1 MLNILISWGS
11 PFRAIAVMIDSVAFT
26 LIDQAYN
33 VIVAFSSASLFK
45 DETIQSVM
53 NNTYIVIGIFAL
65 FRIAMLLVNAIIN
78 PDKLNEKGNGLGNV
92 LANLIVMFVM
102 LIMVPILFKEAY
114 SLQETIVSGNYIQK
128 IFLNSDSLD
137 NINPGDTMRSIA
149 IGSLIT
155 IDEEAQKQ
163 YKAGNCS
170 KNCNK
175 AIESYNDMAK
185 KNNFEF
191 TKLGKYIGVTIKD
204 DDGNTVYV
212 YNYMFVLTFL
222 CGAAITYVLFSFGID
237 IAVRMV
243 ELAILQILAPMFIA
257 TYIDPKSA
265 KTGPFH
271 KWLTTVGKTY
281 ASLFIK
287 LAALSLMLLFVSLL
301 NGGLK
306 QDIHGF
312 NKLILLFAILIFA
325 KKAPSWIGGM
335 IGVEGEGLG
344 GLGIGKKLKDGLSL
358 LDNPVTRTAAGF
370 AGAAIGNRLANRRR
384 TKALKKEAGVDG
396 RKNRRAKKQ
405 EIMRDGWT
413 DKDGNKITG
422 KGAYSAYLKDKGLN
436 MGAKSMRNIIGM
448 GNAMISGAKGG
459 KDAGNFIGAIK
470 GGVKASGEFAHSKG
484 MNEQGLISKGMERV
498 SGIGQ
503 KMNQIAYGSGADI
516 YDKNEEAKKIQN
528 RKDWYT
534 EDALK
539 RMGGAENKNLAGG
552 TGGVMD
558 AITDANGVRAITDD
572 DAYAMIRARG
582 EGISVN
588 KIKYDGDGNLQIE
601 GISDLKK
608 YSSEARNMVTP
619 TGAAHLDEL
628 FNKSQTNVI
637 NEYKANQE
645 TINNGAQNL
654 NSTNETVSRLL
665 EGFGAVRDGF
675 SRNAKTGAMEI
686 TGVDGAG
693 IVIDPRN
700 LKSSLNG
707 LEMKTNQ
714 DFLNAKNEHGAGR
727 MTDEAFRES
736 TERAS
741 RIQSFVNDIRN
752 DSSISQ
758 QMEIQSQLTTTIDE
772 IIERQKVLKP
782 TYDYIGAEKNE
793 NGNYEPKPL
802 TMEQKLEKLALDQD
816 KFSKRVK
823 GIEQKKE
830 ESSK

>member
-257 TYIDPKSA
+257 TYIDPKSS

-335 IGVEGEGLG
+335 IGVEGDGLG

-405 EIMRDGWT
+405 EIMRDGWP

-436 MGAKSMRNIIGM
+436 MGAKSMRNLMGM

-470 GGVKASGEFAHSKG
+470 GGIKASGEFSHSKG
-484 MNEQGLISKGMERV
+484 MNEKGIFSKAKDKVVGA
-498 SGIGQ
+498 GQ
-503 KMNQIAYGSGADI
+503 KMNQIAYGSGVDI
-516 YDKNEEAKKIQN
+516 YDRNDKAEKLKK
-528 RKDWYT
+528 
-534 EDALK
+534 
-539 RMGGAENKNLAGG
+539 AENYLTKEAFDKMGKDPGNGILGMGDLTKLNVKPADMGEVYALA
-552 TGGVMD
+552 
-558 AITDANGVRAITDD
+558 AAKANGYSCSRD
-572 DAYAMIRARG
+572 
-582 EGISVN
+582 E
-588 KIKYDGDGNLQIE
+588 KGNLI
-601 GISDLKK
+601 IKD
-608 YSSEARNMVTP
+608 
-619 TGAAHLDEL
+619 
-628 FNKSQTNVI
+628 SQ
-637 NEYKANQE
+637 E
-645 TINNGAQNL
+645 
-654 NSTNETVSRLL
+654 
-665 EGFGAVRDGF
+665 
-675 SRNAKTGAMEI
+675 
-686 TGVDGAG
+686 
-693 IVIDPRN
+693 
-700 LKSSLNG
+700 
-707 LEMKTNQ
+707 
-714 DFLNAKNEHGAGR
+714 
-727 MTDEAFRES
+727 
-736 TERAS
+736 
-741 RIQSFVNDIRN
+741 RIQSNDALMTQGSKMYTPEGAAN
-752 DSSISQ
+752 LEKAYNTYQTQALTDGMANAQYMNQLAQSISA
-758 QMEIQSQLTTTIDE
+758 MTESIGKIQIPGMSGSYQLSESNGGGKIELGKETLNDLKVMHTDLNNKKKDAADEQERSVIDSQIQAVNTKIAMKSQLENASVELSNRQQQQEDYNRISKGITKEFETDKNGAYVLDSEKTSKNAGKTDE
-772 IIERQKVLKP
+772 EKKAMLASK
-782 TYDYIGAEKNE
+782 AEK
-793 NGNYEPKPL
+793 L
-802 TMEQKLEKLALDQD
+802 QKIVDS
-816 KFSKRVK
+816 FNP
-823 GIEQKKE
+823 QK
-830 ESSK
+830 SNQ

>member
-185 KNNFEF
+185 KNNFKF

-396 RKNRRAKKQ
+396 RKNRIAKKQ
-405 EIMRDGWT
+405 EIMRDGWP

-436 MGAKSMRNIIGM
+436 MGAKSMRNLMGM

-470 GGVKASGEFAHSKG
+470 GGVKASGEFSHSKG
-484 MNEQGLISKGMERV
+484 MNEKGIFSKAKDKVVGA
-498 SGIGQ
+498 GQ
-503 KMNQIAYGSGADI
+503 KMNQIAYGSGVDI
-516 YDKNEEAKKIQN
+516 YDRNDKAEKLKK
-528 RKDWYT
+528 
-534 EDALK
+534 
-539 RMGGAENKNLAGG
+539 AENYLTKEAFDKMGKDPGNGILGMGDLTKLNVKPADMGEVYALA
-552 TGGVMD
+552 
-558 AITDANGVRAITDD
+558 AAKANGYSCSRD
-572 DAYAMIRARG
+572 
-582 EGISVN
+582 E
-588 KIKYDGDGNLQIE
+588 KGNLI
-601 GISDLKK
+601 IKD
-608 YSSEARNMVTP
+608 
-619 TGAAHLDEL
+619 
-628 FNKSQTNVI
+628 SQ
-637 NEYKANQE
+637 E
-645 TINNGAQNL
+645 
-654 NSTNETVSRLL
+654 
-665 EGFGAVRDGF
+665 
-675 SRNAKTGAMEI
+675 
-686 TGVDGAG
+686 
-693 IVIDPRN
+693 
-700 LKSSLNG
+700 
-707 LEMKTNQ
+707 
-714 DFLNAKNEHGAGR
+714 
-727 MTDEAFRES
+727 
-736 TERAS
+736 
-741 RIQSFVNDIRN
+741 RIQSNDALMTQGRN
-752 DSSISQ
+752 MYTPEGAANLEKAYNTYQTQALTDGMANAQYMNQLAQSISAISDGLGKMMVPGGSTYELGDQFNNRKIEIGKESLNDLKDMHTDLNNKKEVATRTMVSSTDQETKQ
-758 QMEIQSQLTTTIDE
+758 QCMQSIATIDSKIQAVDTRIAMKTQLE
-772 IIERQKVLKP
+772 AASSELSNRQQQQE
-782 TYDYIGAEKNE
+782 DYNRISKGITKEFKEE
-793 NGNYEPKPL
+793 NGAYVLDSEKTSKNAGKTDEEKKAML
-802 TMEQKLEKLALDQD
+802 ASKSEKL
-816 KFSKRVK
+816 
-823 GIEQKKE
+823 QKIVDSFNPQK
-830 ESSK
+830 SNQ

>member
-1 MLNILISWGS
+1 MLNILINWGS

-257 TYIDPKSA
+257 TYIDPKSS

-405 EIMRDGWT
+405 EIMSKGWP
-413 DKDGNKITG
+413 DKDGNTIKG

-436 MGAKSMRNIIGM
+436 MGAKSMRNLMGM

-470 GGVKASGEFAHSKG
+470 GGVKASGEFSHSKG
-484 MNEQGLISKGMERV
+484 MNEKGIFSKAKDKVVGA
-498 SGIGQ
+498 GQ
-503 KMNQIAYGSGADI
+503 KMNQIAYGSGVDI
-516 YDKNEEAKKIQN
+516 YDRNDKAEKLKKAETYLTKEAFDKMGKDPGNGILGMGDLTKLNVKPADMGEVYALAAAKANGYSCSRDEKGNLIIKDSQERIQSNDALMTQGSKMYTPEGAANLEKAYNTYQTQALTDGMANAQYMNQLAQSISAMTESIGKIQIPGMSGSYQLSESN
-528 RKDWYT
+528 GGRK
-534 EDALK
+534 
-539 RMGGAENKNLAGG
+539 
-552 TGGVMD
+552 
-558 AITDANGVRAITDD
+558 
-572 DAYAMIRARG
+572 
-582 EGISVN
+582 
-588 KIKYDGDGNLQIE
+588 IE
-601 GISDLKK
+601 LGKETLNDLKDMHTDLNTK
-608 YSSEARNMVTP
+608 KT
-619 TGAAHLDEL
+619 AAEEEM
-628 FNKSQTNVI
+628 K
-637 NEYKANQE
+637 KATNQE
-645 TINNGAQNL
+645 TKQQYRQEMSVIDSQIQAVNTKIAMKSQLKNASVELSNRQQQQEDYNRISKGITKEFETDKNGAYVL
-654 NSTNETVSRLL
+654 DSEKTSK
-665 EGFGAVRDGF
+665 
-675 SRNAKTGAMEI
+675 NAGK
-686 TGVDGAG
+686 
-693 IVIDPRN
+693 
-700 LKSSLNG
+700 
-707 LEMKTNQ
+707 
-714 DFLNAKNEHGAGR
+714 
-727 MTDEAFRES
+727 TDEEKKAML
-736 TERAS
+736 AS
-741 RIQSFVNDIRN
+741 
-752 DSSISQ
+752 
-758 QMEIQSQLTTTIDE
+758 
-772 IIERQKVLKP
+772 K
-782 TYDYIGAEKNE
+782 AEK
-793 NGNYEPKPL
+793 L
-802 TMEQKLEKLALDQD
+802 QKIVDS
-816 KFSKRVK
+816 FNP
-823 GIEQKKE
+823 QK
-830 ESSK
+830 SNQ

>member
-185 KNNFEF
+185 KNNFKF

-281 ASLFIK
+281 VSLFIK
-287 LAALSLMLLFVSLL
+287 LAILSLMLLFISLL

-335 IGVEGEGLG
+335 IGVDGEGSGLG

-396 RKNRRAKKQ
+396 RKNRIAKKQ
-405 EIMRDGWT
+405 EIMRDGWP

-436 MGAKSMRNIIGM
+436 MGAKSMRNLMGM

-470 GGVKASGEFAHSKG
+470 GGVKASGEFSHSKG
-484 MNEQGLISKGMERV
+484 MNEKGIFSKAKDKVVGA
-498 SGIGQ
+498 GQ
-503 KMNQIAYGSGADI
+503 KMNQIAYGSGVDI
-516 YDKNEEAKKIQN
+516 YDRNDKAEKLKK
-528 RKDWYT
+528 
-534 EDALK
+534 
-539 RMGGAENKNLAGG
+539 AENYLTKEAFDKMGKDPGNGILGMGDLTKLNVKPAEMGEVYALA
-552 TGGVMD
+552 
-558 AITDANGVRAITDD
+558 AAKANGYSCSRD
-572 DAYAMIRARG
+572 
-582 EGISVN
+582 E
-588 KIKYDGDGNLQIE
+588 KGNLI
-601 GISDLKK
+601 IKD
-608 YSSEARNMVTP
+608 
-619 TGAAHLDEL
+619 
-628 FNKSQTNVI
+628 SQ
-637 NEYKANQE
+637 E
-645 TINNGAQNL
+645 
-654 NSTNETVSRLL
+654 
-665 EGFGAVRDGF
+665 
-675 SRNAKTGAMEI
+675 
-686 TGVDGAG
+686 
-693 IVIDPRN
+693 
-700 LKSSLNG
+700 
-707 LEMKTNQ
+707 
-714 DFLNAKNEHGAGR
+714 
-727 MTDEAFRES
+727 
-736 TERAS
+736 
-741 RIQSFVNDIRN
+741 RIQSNDALMTQGRN
-752 DSSISQ
+752 MYTPEGAANLEKAYNTYQTQALTDGMANAQYMNQLAQSISAISDGLGKMMVPGGSTYELGDQFNNRKIEIGKESLNDLKDMHTDLNNKKEVATRTMVSSTDQETKQ
-758 QMEIQSQLTTTIDE
+758 QCMQSIATIDSKIQAVDTRIAMKTQLE
-772 IIERQKVLKP
+772 AASSELSNRQQQQEDYNRISKGITKEFKEENGAYVLDSEK
-782 TYDYIGAEKNE
+782 TSKNAGKTDEEKKAMLASKAEK
-793 NGNYEPKPL
+793 L
-802 TMEQKLEKLALDQD
+802 QKIVDS
-816 KFSKRVK
+816 FNP
-823 GIEQKKE
+823 QK
-830 ESSK
+830 SNQ

>member
-185 KNNFEF
+185 KNNFKF

-335 IGVEGEGLG
+335 IGVDGEGSGLG

-396 RKNRRAKKQ
+396 RKNRIAKKQ
-405 EIMRDGWT
+405 EIMRDGWP

-436 MGAKSMRNIIGM
+436 MGAKSMRNLMGM

-470 GGVKASGEFAHSKG
+470 GGVKASGEFSHSKG
-484 MNEQGLISKGMERV
+484 MNEKGIFSKAKDKVVGA
-498 SGIGQ
+498 GQ
-503 KMNQIAYGSGADI
+503 KMNQIAYGSGVDI
-516 YDKNEEAKKIQN
+516 YDRNDKAEKLKK
-528 RKDWYT
+528 
-534 EDALK
+534 
-539 RMGGAENKNLAGG
+539 AENYLTKEAFDKMGKDPGNGILGMGDLTKLNVKPADMGEVYALA
-552 TGGVMD
+552 
-558 AITDANGVRAITDD
+558 AAKANGYSCSRD
-572 DAYAMIRARG
+572 
-582 EGISVN
+582 E
-588 KIKYDGDGNLQIE
+588 KGNLI
-601 GISDLKK
+601 IKD
-608 YSSEARNMVTP
+608 
-619 TGAAHLDEL
+619 
-628 FNKSQTNVI
+628 SQ
-637 NEYKANQE
+637 E
-645 TINNGAQNL
+645 
-654 NSTNETVSRLL
+654 
-665 EGFGAVRDGF
+665 
-675 SRNAKTGAMEI
+675 
-686 TGVDGAG
+686 
-693 IVIDPRN
+693 
-700 LKSSLNG
+700 
-707 LEMKTNQ
+707 
-714 DFLNAKNEHGAGR
+714 
-727 MTDEAFRES
+727 
-736 TERAS
+736 
-741 RIQSFVNDIRN
+741 RIQSNDALMTQGRN
-752 DSSISQ
+752 MYTPEGAANLEKAYNTYQTQALTDGMANAQYMNQLAQSISAISDGLGKMMVPGGSTYELGDQFNNRKIEIGKESLNDLKDMHTDLNNKKEVATRTMVSSTDQETKQ
-758 QMEIQSQLTTTIDE
+758 QCMQSIATIDSKIQAVDTRIAMKTQLE
-772 IIERQKVLKP
+772 AASSELSNRQQQQEDYNRISEGITKEFKV
-782 TYDYIGAEKNE
+782 E
-793 NGNYEPKPL
+793 NGAYVLDSEKTSKNAGKTDEEKKAML
-802 TMEQKLEKLALDQD
+802 ASKSEKL
-816 KFSKRVK
+816 
-823 GIEQKKE
+823 QKIVDSFNPQK
-830 ESSK
+830 SNQ

>member
-185 KNNFEF
+185 KNNFKF

-281 ASLFIK
+281 VSLFIK
-287 LAALSLMLLFVSLL
+287 LAILSLMLLFISLL

-335 IGVEGEGLG
+335 IGVDGEGSGLG

-396 RKNRRAKKQ
+396 RKNRIAKKQ
-405 EIMRDGWT
+405 EIMRDGWP

-436 MGAKSMRNIIGM
+436 MGAKSMRNLMGM

-470 GGVKASGEFAHSKG
+470 GGVKASGEFSHSKG
-484 MNEQGLISKGMERV
+484 MNEKGIFSKAKDKVVGA
-498 SGIGQ
+498 GQ
-503 KMNQIAYGSGADI
+503 KMNQIAYGSGVDI
-516 YDKNEEAKKIQN
+516 YDRNDKAEKLKK
-528 RKDWYT
+528 
-534 EDALK
+534 
-539 RMGGAENKNLAGG
+539 AENYLTKEAFDKMGKDPGNGILGMGDLTKLNVKPADMGEVYALA
-552 TGGVMD
+552 
-558 AITDANGVRAITDD
+558 AAKANGYSCSRD
-572 DAYAMIRARG
+572 
-582 EGISVN
+582 E
-588 KIKYDGDGNLQIE
+588 KGNLI
-601 GISDLKK
+601 IKD
-608 YSSEARNMVTP
+608 
-619 TGAAHLDEL
+619 
-628 FNKSQTNVI
+628 SQ
-637 NEYKANQE
+637 E
-645 TINNGAQNL
+645 
-654 NSTNETVSRLL
+654 
-665 EGFGAVRDGF
+665 
-675 SRNAKTGAMEI
+675 
-686 TGVDGAG
+686 
-693 IVIDPRN
+693 
-700 LKSSLNG
+700 
-707 LEMKTNQ
+707 
-714 DFLNAKNEHGAGR
+714 
-727 MTDEAFRES
+727 
-736 TERAS
+736 
-741 RIQSFVNDIRN
+741 RIQSNDALMTQGRN
-752 DSSISQ
+752 MYTPEGAANLEKAYNTYQTQALTDGMANAQYMNQLAQSISAISDGLGKMMVPGGSTYELGDQFNNRKIEIGKESLNDLKDMHTDLNNKKEVATRTMVSSTDQETKQ
-758 QMEIQSQLTTTIDE
+758 QCMQSIATIDSKIQAVDTRIAMKTQLE
-772 IIERQKVLKP
+772 AASSELSNRQQQQEDYNRISKGITKEFKEENGAYVLDSEK
-782 TYDYIGAEKNE
+782 TSKNAGKTDEEKKAMLASKAEK
-793 NGNYEPKPL
+793 L
-802 TMEQKLEKLALDQD
+802 QKIVDS
-816 KFSKRVK
+816 FNP
-823 GIEQKKE
+823 QK
-830 ESSK
+830 SNQ

>member
-185 KNNFEF
+185 KNNFKF

-281 ASLFIK
+281 LSLFIK
-287 LAALSLMLLFVSLL
+287 LAILSLMLLFISLL

-335 IGVEGEGLG
+335 IGVDGEGSGLG

-396 RKNRRAKKQ
+396 RKNRIAKKQ
-405 EIMRDGWT
+405 EIMRDGWP

-436 MGAKSMRNIIGM
+436 MGAKSMRNLMGM

-470 GGVKASGEFAHSKG
+470 GGVKASGEFSHSKG
-484 MNEQGLISKGMERV
+484 MNEKGIFSKAKDKVVGA
-498 SGIGQ
+498 GQ
-503 KMNQIAYGSGADI
+503 KMNQIAYGSGVDI
-516 YDKNEEAKKIQN
+516 YDRNDKAEKLKK
-528 RKDWYT
+528 
-534 EDALK
+534 
-539 RMGGAENKNLAGG
+539 AENYLTKEAFDKMGKDPGNGILGMGDLTKLNVKPADMGEVYALA
-552 TGGVMD
+552 
-558 AITDANGVRAITDD
+558 AAKANGYSCSRD
-572 DAYAMIRARG
+572 
-582 EGISVN
+582 E
-588 KIKYDGDGNLQIE
+588 KGNLI
-601 GISDLKK
+601 IKD
-608 YSSEARNMVTP
+608 
-619 TGAAHLDEL
+619 
-628 FNKSQTNVI
+628 SQ
-637 NEYKANQE
+637 E
-645 TINNGAQNL
+645 
-654 NSTNETVSRLL
+654 
-665 EGFGAVRDGF
+665 
-675 SRNAKTGAMEI
+675 
-686 TGVDGAG
+686 
-693 IVIDPRN
+693 
-700 LKSSLNG
+700 
-707 LEMKTNQ
+707 
-714 DFLNAKNEHGAGR
+714 
-727 MTDEAFRES
+727 
-736 TERAS
+736 
-741 RIQSFVNDIRN
+741 RIQSNDALMTQGRN
-752 DSSISQ
+752 MYTPEGAANLEKAYNTYQTQALTDGMANAQYMNQLAQSISAISDGLGKMMVPGGSTYELGDQFNNRKIEIGKESLNDLKDMHTDLNNKKEVATRTMVSSTDQETKQ
-758 QMEIQSQLTTTIDE
+758 QCMQSIATIDSKIQAVDTRIAMKTQLE
-772 IIERQKVLKP
+772 AASSELSNRQQQQEDYNRISKGITKEFKEENGAYVLDSEK
-782 TYDYIGAEKNE
+782 TSKNAGKTDEEKKAMLASKAEK
-793 NGNYEPKPL
+793 L
-802 TMEQKLEKLALDQD
+802 QKIVDS
-816 KFSKRVK
+816 FNP
-823 GIEQKKE
+823 QK
-830 ESSK
+830 SNQ

>member
-257 TYIDPKSA
+257 TYIDPKSS

-405 EIMRDGWT
+405 EIMSKGWP
-413 DKDGNKITG
+413 DKDGNTIKG

-436 MGAKSMRNIIGM
+436 MGAKSMRNLMGM

-470 GGVKASGEFAHSKG
+470 GGVKASGEFSHSKG
-484 MNEQGLISKGMERV
+484 MNEKGIFSKAKDKVVGA
-498 SGIGQ
+498 GQ
-503 KMNQIAYGSGADI
+503 KMNQIAYGSGVDI
-516 YDKNEEAKKIQN
+516 YDRNDKAEKLKKAETYLTKEAFDKMGKDPGNGILGMGDLTKLNVKPADMGEVYALAAAKANGYSCSRDEKGNLIIKDSQERIQSNDALMTQGSKMYTPEGAANLEKAYNTYQTQALTDGMANAQYMNQLAQSISAMTESIGKIQIPGMSGSYQLSESN
-528 RKDWYT
+528 GGRK
-534 EDALK
+534 
-539 RMGGAENKNLAGG
+539 
-552 TGGVMD
+552 
-558 AITDANGVRAITDD
+558 
-572 DAYAMIRARG
+572 
-582 EGISVN
+582 
-588 KIKYDGDGNLQIE
+588 IE
-601 GISDLKK
+601 LGKETLNDLKDMHTDLNTK
-608 YSSEARNMVTP
+608 KT
-619 TGAAHLDEL
+619 AAEEEM
-628 FNKSQTNVI
+628 K
-637 NEYKANQE
+637 KATNQE
-645 TINNGAQNL
+645 TRQQYEQEMSVINSQIQAVNTKIAMKSQLKNASVELSNRQQQQEDYNRISEGITKEFETDKNGAYVL
-654 NSTNETVSRLL
+654 DSEKTSK
-665 EGFGAVRDGF
+665 
-675 SRNAKTGAMEI
+675 NAGK
-686 TGVDGAG
+686 
-693 IVIDPRN
+693 
-700 LKSSLNG
+700 
-707 LEMKTNQ
+707 
-714 DFLNAKNEHGAGR
+714 
-727 MTDEAFRES
+727 TDEEKKAML
-736 TERAS
+736 AS
-741 RIQSFVNDIRN
+741 
-752 DSSISQ
+752 
-758 QMEIQSQLTTTIDE
+758 
-772 IIERQKVLKP
+772 K
-782 TYDYIGAEKNE
+782 AEK
-793 NGNYEPKPL
+793 L
-802 TMEQKLEKLALDQD
+802 QKIVDS
-816 KFSKRVK
+816 FNP
-823 GIEQKKE
+823 QK
-830 ESSK
+830 SNQ

>member
-185 KNNFEF
+185 KNNFKF

-396 RKNRRAKKQ
+396 RKNRIAKKQ
-405 EIMRDGWT
+405 EIMRDGWP

-436 MGAKSMRNIIGM
+436 MGAKSMRNLMGM

-470 GGVKASGEFAHSKG
+470 GGVKASGEFSHSKG
-484 MNEQGLISKGMERV
+484 MNEKGIFSKAKDKVVGA
-498 SGIGQ
+498 GQ
-503 KMNQIAYGSGADI
+503 KMNQIAYGSGVDI
-516 YDKNEEAKKIQN
+516 YDRNDKAEKLKK
-528 RKDWYT
+528 
-534 EDALK
+534 
-539 RMGGAENKNLAGG
+539 AENYLTKEAFDKMGKDPGNGILGMGDLTKLNVKPADMGEVYALA
-552 TGGVMD
+552 
-558 AITDANGVRAITDD
+558 AAKANGYSCSRD
-572 DAYAMIRARG
+572 
-582 EGISVN
+582 E
-588 KIKYDGDGNLQIE
+588 KGNLI
-601 GISDLKK
+601 IKD
-608 YSSEARNMVTP
+608 
-619 TGAAHLDEL
+619 
-628 FNKSQTNVI
+628 SQ
-637 NEYKANQE
+637 E
-645 TINNGAQNL
+645 
-654 NSTNETVSRLL
+654 
-665 EGFGAVRDGF
+665 
-675 SRNAKTGAMEI
+675 
-686 TGVDGAG
+686 
-693 IVIDPRN
+693 
-700 LKSSLNG
+700 
-707 LEMKTNQ
+707 
-714 DFLNAKNEHGAGR
+714 
-727 MTDEAFRES
+727 
-736 TERAS
+736 
-741 RIQSFVNDIRN
+741 RIQSNDALMTQGRN
-752 DSSISQ
+752 MYTPEGAANLEKAYNTYQTQALTDGMANAQYMNQLAQSISAISDGLGKMMVPGGSTYELGDQFNNRKIEIGKESLNDLKDMHTDLNNKKEVATRTMVSSTDQETKQ
-758 QMEIQSQLTTTIDE
+758 QCMQSIATIDSKIQAVDTRIAMKTQLE
-772 IIERQKVLKP
+772 AASSELSNRQQQQEDYNRISKGITKEFKEENGAYVLDSEK
-782 TYDYIGAEKNE
+782 TSKNAGKTDEEKKAMLASKAEK
-793 NGNYEPKPL
+793 L
-802 TMEQKLEKLALDQD
+802 QKIVDS
-816 KFSKRVK
+816 FNP
-823 GIEQKKE
+823 QK
-830 ESSK
+830 SNQ

>member
-11 PFRAIAVMIDSVAFT
+11 PFRAIAVTIDSVAFT

-185 KNNFEF
+185 KNNFKF

-335 IGVEGEGLG
+335 IGVDGEGSGLG

-370 AGAAIGNRLANRRR
+370 AGAAIGNRLANGRR

-396 RKNRRAKKQ
+396 RKNRIAKKQ
-405 EIMRDGWT
+405 EIMRDGWP

-436 MGAKSMRNIIGM
+436 MGAKSMRNLMGM

-470 GGVKASGEFAHSKG
+470 GGVKASGEFSHSKG
-484 MNEQGLISKGMERV
+484 MNEKGIFSKAKDKVVGA
-498 SGIGQ
+498 GQ
-503 KMNQIAYGSGADI
+503 KMNQIAYGSGVDI
-516 YDKNEEAKKIQN
+516 YDRNDKAEKLKK
-528 RKDWYT
+528 
-534 EDALK
+534 
-539 RMGGAENKNLAGG
+539 AENYLTKEAFDKMGKDPGNGILGMGDLTKLNVKPADMGEVYALA
-552 TGGVMD
+552 
-558 AITDANGVRAITDD
+558 AAKANGYSCSRD
-572 DAYAMIRARG
+572 
-582 EGISVN
+582 E
-588 KIKYDGDGNLQIE
+588 KGNLI
-601 GISDLKK
+601 IKD
-608 YSSEARNMVTP
+608 
-619 TGAAHLDEL
+619 
-628 FNKSQTNVI
+628 SQ
-637 NEYKANQE
+637 E
-645 TINNGAQNL
+645 
-654 NSTNETVSRLL
+654 
-665 EGFGAVRDGF
+665 
-675 SRNAKTGAMEI
+675 
-686 TGVDGAG
+686 
-693 IVIDPRN
+693 
-700 LKSSLNG
+700 
-707 LEMKTNQ
+707 
-714 DFLNAKNEHGAGR
+714 
-727 MTDEAFRES
+727 
-736 TERAS
+736 
-741 RIQSFVNDIRN
+741 RIQSNDALMTQGRN
-752 DSSISQ
+752 MYTPEGAANLEKAYNTYQTQALTDGMANAQYMNQLAQSISAISDGLGKMMVPGGSTYELGDQFNNRKIEIGKESLNDLKDMHTDLNNKKEVATRTMVSSTDQETKQ
-758 QMEIQSQLTTTIDE
+758 QCMQSIATIDSKIQAVDTRIAMKTQLE
-772 IIERQKVLKP
+772 AASSELSNRQQQQEDYNRISKGITKEFKEENGAYVLDSEK
-782 TYDYIGAEKNE
+782 TSKNAGKTDEEKKAMLASKAEK
-793 NGNYEPKPL
+793 L
-802 TMEQKLEKLALDQD
+802 QKIVDS
-816 KFSKRVK
+816 FNP
-823 GIEQKKE
+823 QK
-830 ESSK
+830 SNQ

>member
-163 YKAGNCS
+163 YKSGNCS

-335 IGVEGEGLG
+335 IGVEGDGLG

-396 RKNRRAKKQ
+396 RKNRNAKKQ
-405 EIMRDGWT
+405 ELMENGYT
-413 DKDGNKITG
+413 DGNGKKHTG

-436 MGAKSMRNIIGM
+436 MGAKSMRNLMGM

-470 GGVKASGEFAHSKG
+470 GGVKASGEFSHSKG
-484 MNEQGLISKGMERV
+484 MNEKGIFSKAKDKVVGA
-498 SGIGQ
+498 GQ
-503 KMNQIAYGSGADI
+503 KMNQIAYGSGVDI
-516 YDKNEEAKKIQN
+516 YDRNDKAEKLKKAETYLTKEAFDKMG
-528 RKDWYT
+528 KDPGNGILGMGDLTKLNVKPADMGEVY
-534 EDALK
+534 ALAAAK
-539 RMGGAENKNLAGG
+539 
-552 TGGVMD
+552 
-558 AITDANGVRAITDD
+558 ANGYSCSRD
-572 DAYAMIRARG
+572 
-582 EGISVN
+582 E
-588 KIKYDGDGNLQIE
+588 KGNLI
-601 GISDLKK
+601 IKD
-608 YSSEARNMVTP
+608 
-619 TGAAHLDEL
+619 
-628 FNKSQTNVI
+628 SQ
-637 NEYKANQE
+637 E
-645 TINNGAQNL
+645 
-654 NSTNETVSRLL
+654 
-665 EGFGAVRDGF
+665 
-675 SRNAKTGAMEI
+675 
-686 TGVDGAG
+686 
-693 IVIDPRN
+693 
-700 LKSSLNG
+700 
-707 LEMKTNQ
+707 
-714 DFLNAKNEHGAGR
+714 
-727 MTDEAFRES
+727 
-736 TERAS
+736 
-741 RIQSFVNDIRN
+741 RIQSNDALMTQGSKMYTPEGAAN
-752 DSSISQ
+752 LEKAYNTYQTQALTDGMANAQYMNQLAQSISA
-758 QMEIQSQLTTTIDE
+758 MTESIGKIQIPGMSGSYQLSESNGGGKIELGKETLNDLKVMHTDLNNKKKDAADEQERSVIDSQIQAVNTKIAMKSQLENASVELSNRQQQQEDYNRISKGITKEFETDKNGAYVLDSEKTSKNAGKTDE
-772 IIERQKVLKP
+772 EKKAMLASK
-782 TYDYIGAEKNE
+782 AEK
-793 NGNYEPKPL
+793 L
-802 TMEQKLEKLALDQD
+802 QKIVDS
-816 KFSKRVK
+816 FNP
-823 GIEQKKE
+823 QK
-830 ESSK
+830 SNQ

>member
-257 TYIDPKSA
+257 TYIDPKSS

-405 EIMRDGWT
+405 EIMSKGWP
-413 DKDGNKITG
+413 DKDGNTIKG

-436 MGAKSMRNIIGM
+436 MGAKSMRNLMGM

-470 GGVKASGEFAHSKG
+470 GGVKASGEFSHSKG
-484 MNEQGLISKGMERV
+484 MNEKGIFSKAKDKVVGA
-498 SGIGQ
+498 GQ
-503 KMNQIAYGSGADI
+503 KMNQIAYGSGVDI
-516 YDKNEEAKKIQN
+516 YDRNDKAEKLKKAETYLTKEAFDKMGKDPGNGILGMGDLTKLNVKPADMGEVYALAAAKANGYSCSRDEKGNLIIKDSQERIQSNDALMTQGSKMYTPEGAANLEKAYNTYQTQALTDGMANAQYMNQLAQSISAMTESIGKIQIPGMSGSYQLSESN
-528 RKDWYT
+528 GGRK
-534 EDALK
+534 
-539 RMGGAENKNLAGG
+539 
-552 TGGVMD
+552 
-558 AITDANGVRAITDD
+558 
-572 DAYAMIRARG
+572 
-582 EGISVN
+582 
-588 KIKYDGDGNLQIE
+588 IE
-601 GISDLKK
+601 LGKETLNDLKDMHTDLNTK
-608 YSSEARNMVTP
+608 KT
-619 TGAAHLDEL
+619 AAEEEM
-628 FNKSQTNVI
+628 K
-637 NEYKANQE
+637 KATNQE
-645 TINNGAQNL
+645 TKQQYMQEMSVIDSQIQAVNTKIAMKSQLKNASVELSNRQQQQEDYNRISKGITKEFETDKNGAYVL
-654 NSTNETVSRLL
+654 DSEKTSK
-665 EGFGAVRDGF
+665 
-675 SRNAKTGAMEI
+675 NAGK
-686 TGVDGAG
+686 
-693 IVIDPRN
+693 
-700 LKSSLNG
+700 
-707 LEMKTNQ
+707 
-714 DFLNAKNEHGAGR
+714 
-727 MTDEAFRES
+727 TDEEKKAML
-736 TERAS
+736 AS
-741 RIQSFVNDIRN
+741 
-752 DSSISQ
+752 
-758 QMEIQSQLTTTIDE
+758 
-772 IIERQKVLKP
+772 K
-782 TYDYIGAEKNE
+782 AEK
-793 NGNYEPKPL
+793 L
-802 TMEQKLEKLALDQD
+802 QKIVDS
-816 KFSKRVK
+816 FNP
-823 GIEQKKE
+823 QK
-830 ESSK
+830 SNQ

>member
-163 YKAGNCS
+163 YKSGNCS

-257 TYIDPKSA
+257 TYIDPKSS

-405 EIMRDGWT
+405 EIMSKGWP
-413 DKDGNKITG
+413 DKDGNTIKG

-436 MGAKSMRNIIGM
+436 MGAKSMRNLMGM

-470 GGVKASGEFAHSKG
+470 GGVKASGEFSHSKG
-484 MNEQGLISKGMERV
+484 MNEKGIFSKAKDKVVGA
-498 SGIGQ
+498 GQ
-503 KMNQIAYGSGADI
+503 KMNQIAYGSGVDI
-516 YDKNEEAKKIQN
+516 YDRNDKAEKLKKAETYLTKEAFDKMGKDPGNGILSMGDLTKLNVKPADMGEVYALAAAKANGYSCSRDEKGNLIIKDSQERIQSNDALMTQGSKMYTPEGAANLEKAYNTYQTQALTDGMANAQYMNQLAQSISAMTESIGKIQIPGMSGSYQLSESN
-528 RKDWYT
+528 GGRK
-534 EDALK
+534 
-539 RMGGAENKNLAGG
+539 
-552 TGGVMD
+552 
-558 AITDANGVRAITDD
+558 
-572 DAYAMIRARG
+572 
-582 EGISVN
+582 
-588 KIKYDGDGNLQIE
+588 IE
-601 GISDLKK
+601 LGKETLNDLKDMHTDLNTK
-608 YSSEARNMVTP
+608 KT
-619 TGAAHLDEL
+619 AAEEEM
-628 FNKSQTNVI
+628 K
-637 NEYKANQE
+637 KATNQE
-645 TINNGAQNL
+645 TRQQYEQEKLVIDSQIQAVNTKIAMKSQLENASVELSNRQQQQEDYNRISEGITKEFETDKNGAYVL
-654 NSTNETVSRLL
+654 DSEKTSK
-665 EGFGAVRDGF
+665 
-675 SRNAKTGAMEI
+675 NAGK
-686 TGVDGAG
+686 
-693 IVIDPRN
+693 
-700 LKSSLNG
+700 
-707 LEMKTNQ
+707 
-714 DFLNAKNEHGAGR
+714 
-727 MTDEAFRES
+727 TDEEKKAML
-736 TERAS
+736 AS
-741 RIQSFVNDIRN
+741 
-752 DSSISQ
+752 
-758 QMEIQSQLTTTIDE
+758 
-772 IIERQKVLKP
+772 K
-782 TYDYIGAEKNE
+782 AEK
-793 NGNYEPKPL
+793 L
-802 TMEQKLEKLALDQD
+802 QKIVDS
-816 KFSKRVK
+816 FNP
-823 GIEQKKE
+823 QK
-830 ESSK
+830 SNQ

>member
-257 TYIDPKSA
+257 TYIDPKSS

-405 EIMRDGWT
+405 EIMSKGWP
-413 DKDGNKITG
+413 DKDGNTIKG

-436 MGAKSMRNIIGM
+436 MGAKSMRNLMGM

-470 GGVKASGEFAHSKG
+470 GGVKASGEFSHSKG
-484 MNEQGLISKGMERV
+484 MNEKGIFSKAKDKVVGA
-498 SGIGQ
+498 GQ
-503 KMNQIAYGSGADI
+503 KMNQIAYGSGVDI
-516 YDKNEEAKKIQN
+516 YDRNDKAEKLKKAETYLTKEAFDKMDKDPGNGILGMGDLTKLNVKPADMGEVYALAAAKANGYSCSRDGAGNLIIKDSQERIQSNDALMTQGSKMYTPEGAANLEKAYNTYQTQALTDGMANAQYMNQLAQSISAMTESIGKIQIPGMSGSYQLSESN
-528 RKDWYT
+528 GGRK
-534 EDALK
+534 
-539 RMGGAENKNLAGG
+539 
-552 TGGVMD
+552 
-558 AITDANGVRAITDD
+558 
-572 DAYAMIRARG
+572 
-582 EGISVN
+582 
-588 KIKYDGDGNLQIE
+588 IE
-601 GISDLKK
+601 LGKETLNDLKDMHTDLNTK
-608 YSSEARNMVTP
+608 KT
-619 TGAAHLDEL
+619 AAEEEM
-628 FNKSQTNVI
+628 K
-637 NEYKANQE
+637 KATNQE
-645 TINNGAQNL
+645 TRQQYEQEMSVIDSQIQAVNTKIAMKSQLKNASVELSNRQQQQEDYNRISEGITKEFETDKNGAYVL
-654 NSTNETVSRLL
+654 DSEKTSK
-665 EGFGAVRDGF
+665 
-675 SRNAKTGAMEI
+675 NAGK
-686 TGVDGAG
+686 
-693 IVIDPRN
+693 
-700 LKSSLNG
+700 
-707 LEMKTNQ
+707 
-714 DFLNAKNEHGAGR
+714 
-727 MTDEAFRES
+727 TDEEKKAML
-736 TERAS
+736 AS
-741 RIQSFVNDIRN
+741 
-752 DSSISQ
+752 
-758 QMEIQSQLTTTIDE
+758 
-772 IIERQKVLKP
+772 K
-782 TYDYIGAEKNE
+782 AEK
-793 NGNYEPKPL
+793 L
-802 TMEQKLEKLALDQD
+802 QKIVDS
-816 KFSKRVK
+816 FNP
-823 GIEQKKE
+823 QK
-830 ESSK
+830 SNQ

>member
-257 TYIDPKSA
+257 TYIDPKSS

-405 EIMRDGWT
+405 EIMSKGWP
-413 DKDGNKITG
+413 DKDGNTIKG

-436 MGAKSMRNIIGM
+436 MGAKSMRNLMGM

-470 GGVKASGEFAHSKG
+470 GGVKASGEFSHSKG
-484 MNEQGLISKGMERV
+484 MNEKGIFSKAKDKVVGA
-498 SGIGQ
+498 GQ
-503 KMNQIAYGSGADI
+503 KMNQIAYGSGVDI
-516 YDKNEEAKKIQN
+516 YDRNDKAEKLKKAETYLTKEAFDKMGKDPGNGILGMGDLTKLNVKPADMGEVYALAAAKANGYSCSRDEKGNLIIKDSQERIQSNDALMTQGSKMYTPEGAANLEKAYNTYQTQALTDGMANAQYMNQLAQSISAMTESIGKIQIPGMSGSYQLSESN
-528 RKDWYT
+528 GGRK
-534 EDALK
+534 
-539 RMGGAENKNLAGG
+539 
-552 TGGVMD
+552 
-558 AITDANGVRAITDD
+558 
-572 DAYAMIRARG
+572 
-582 EGISVN
+582 
-588 KIKYDGDGNLQIE
+588 IE
-601 GISDLKK
+601 LGKETLNDLKDMHTDLNTK
-608 YSSEARNMVTP
+608 KT
-619 TGAAHLDEL
+619 AAEEEM
-628 FNKSQTNVI
+628 K
-637 NEYKANQE
+637 KATNQE
-645 TINNGAQNL
+645 TRQQYEQEMSVIDSQIQAVNTKIAMKSQLKNASVELSNRQQQQEDYNRISGGITKEFKEENGAYVL
-654 NSTNETVSRLL
+654 DSEKTSK
-665 EGFGAVRDGF
+665 
-675 SRNAKTGAMEI
+675 NAGK
-686 TGVDGAG
+686 
-693 IVIDPRN
+693 
-700 LKSSLNG
+700 
-707 LEMKTNQ
+707 
-714 DFLNAKNEHGAGR
+714 
-727 MTDEAFRES
+727 TDEEKKAML
-736 TERAS
+736 AS
-741 RIQSFVNDIRN
+741 
-752 DSSISQ
+752 
-758 QMEIQSQLTTTIDE
+758 
-772 IIERQKVLKP
+772 K
-782 TYDYIGAEKNE
+782 AEK
-793 NGNYEPKPL
+793 L
-802 TMEQKLEKLALDQD
+802 QKIVDS
-816 KFSKRVK
+816 FNP
-823 GIEQKKE
+823 QK
-830 ESSK
+830 SNQ

>member
-257 TYIDPKSA
+257 TYIDPKSS

-405 EIMRDGWT
+405 EIMSKGWP
-413 DKDGNKITG
+413 DKDGNTIKG

-436 MGAKSMRNIIGM
+436 MGAKSMRNLMGM

-470 GGVKASGEFAHSKG
+470 GGVKASGEFSHSKG
-484 MNEQGLISKGMERV
+484 MNEKGIFSKAKDKVVGA
-498 SGIGQ
+498 GQ
-503 KMNQIAYGSGADI
+503 KMNQIAYGSGVDI
-516 YDKNEEAKKIQN
+516 YDRNDKAEKLKKAETYLTKEAFDKMGKDPGNGILGMGDLTKLNVKPADMGEVYALAAAKANGYSCSRDEKGNLIIKDSQERIQSNDALMTQGSKMYTPEGAANLEKAYNTYQTQALTDGMANAQYMNQLAQSISAMTESIGKIQIPGMSGSYQLSESN
-528 RKDWYT
+528 GGRK
-534 EDALK
+534 
-539 RMGGAENKNLAGG
+539 
-552 TGGVMD
+552 
-558 AITDANGVRAITDD
+558 
-572 DAYAMIRARG
+572 
-582 EGISVN
+582 
-588 KIKYDGDGNLQIE
+588 IE
-601 GISDLKK
+601 LGKETLNDLKDMHTDLNTK
-608 YSSEARNMVTP
+608 KT
-619 TGAAHLDEL
+619 AAEEEM
-628 FNKSQTNVI
+628 K
-637 NEYKANQE
+637 KATNQE
-645 TINNGAQNL
+645 TRQQYEQEKLVIDSQIQAVNTKIAMKNQLENASVELSNRQQQQEDYNRISEGITKEFETDKNGAYVL
-654 NSTNETVSRLL
+654 DSEKTSK
-665 EGFGAVRDGF
+665 
-675 SRNAKTGAMEI
+675 NAGK
-686 TGVDGAG
+686 
-693 IVIDPRN
+693 
-700 LKSSLNG
+700 
-707 LEMKTNQ
+707 
-714 DFLNAKNEHGAGR
+714 
-727 MTDEAFRES
+727 TDEEKKAML
-736 TERAS
+736 AS
-741 RIQSFVNDIRN
+741 
-752 DSSISQ
+752 
-758 QMEIQSQLTTTIDE
+758 
-772 IIERQKVLKP
+772 K
-782 TYDYIGAEKNE
+782 AEK
-793 NGNYEPKPL
+793 L
-802 TMEQKLEKLALDQD
+802 QKIVDS
-816 KFSKRVK
+816 FNP
-823 GIEQKKE
+823 QK
-830 ESSK
+830 SNQ

>member
-92 LANLIVMFVM
+92 LANLIVLFVM

-185 KNNFEF
+185 KNNFKF

-396 RKNRRAKKQ
+396 RKNRIAKKQ
-405 EIMRDGWT
+405 EIMRDGWP
-413 DKDGNKITG
+413 DKDGNTIKG

-436 MGAKSMRNIIGM
+436 MGAKSMRNLMGM

-470 GGVKASGEFAHSKG
+470 GGVKASGEFSHSKG
-484 MNEQGLISKGMERV
+484 MNEKGIFSKAKDKVVGA
-498 SGIGQ
+498 GQ
-503 KMNQIAYGSGADI
+503 KMNQIAYGSGVDI
-516 YDKNEEAKKIQN
+516 YDRNDKAEKLKKAETYLTKEAFDKMG
-528 RKDWYT
+528 KDPGNGILGMGDLTKLNVKPADMGEVY
-534 EDALK
+534 ALAAAK
-539 RMGGAENKNLAGG
+539 
-552 TGGVMD
+552 
-558 AITDANGVRAITDD
+558 ANG
-572 DAYAMIRARG
+572 YSCIRD
-582 EGISVN
+582 E
-588 KIKYDGDGNLQIE
+588 KGNLI
-601 GISDLKK
+601 IKD
-608 YSSEARNMVTP
+608 
-619 TGAAHLDEL
+619 
-628 FNKSQTNVI
+628 
-637 NEYKANQE
+637 YKE
-645 TINNGAQNL
+645 
-654 NSTNETVSRLL
+654 
-665 EGFGAVRDGF
+665 
-675 SRNAKTGAMEI
+675 
-686 TGVDGAG
+686 
-693 IVIDPRN
+693 
-700 LKSSLNG
+700 
-707 LEMKTNQ
+707 
-714 DFLNAKNEHGAGR
+714 
-727 MTDEAFRES
+727 
-736 TERAS
+736 
-741 RIQSFVNDIRN
+741 RIQSNDALMTQGRN
-752 DSSISQ
+752 MYTPEGAANLEKAYNTYQTQALTDGMANAQYMNQLAQSISAISDGLGKMMVPGGSTYELGDQFNNRKIEIGKESLNDLKDMHTDLNNKKEVATRTMVSSTDQETKQ
-758 QMEIQSQLTTTIDE
+758 QCMQSIATIDSKIQAVDTRIAMKTQLE
-772 IIERQKVLKP
+772 NASVELSNRQQQQEDYNRISKGITKEFKVENG
-782 TYDYIGAEKNE
+782 TYVLDSEKTSKNAGKTDEEKKAMLASKAEK
-793 NGNYEPKPL
+793 L
-802 TMEQKLEKLALDQD
+802 QKIVDS
-816 KFSKRVK
+816 FNP
-823 GIEQKKE
+823 QK
-830 ESSK
+830 SNQ

>member
-185 KNNFEF
+185 KNNFKF

-335 IGVEGEGLG
+335 IGVDGEGSGLG

-396 RKNRRAKKQ
+396 RKNRIAKKQ
-405 EIMRDGWT
+405 EIMRDGWP
-413 DKDGNKITG
+413 DKDGNTIKG

-436 MGAKSMRNIIGM
+436 MGAKSMRNLMGM

-470 GGVKASGEFAHSKG
+470 GGVKASGEFSHSKG
-484 MNEQGLISKGMERV
+484 MNEKGIFSKAKDKVVGA
-498 SGIGQ
+498 GQ
-503 KMNQIAYGSGADI
+503 KMNQIAYGSGVDI
-516 YDKNEEAKKIQN
+516 YDRNDKAEKLKK
-528 RKDWYT
+528 
-534 EDALK
+534 
-539 RMGGAENKNLAGG
+539 AENYLTKEAFDKMGKDPGNGILGMGDLTKLNVKPADMGEVYALA
-552 TGGVMD
+552 
-558 AITDANGVRAITDD
+558 AAKANGYSCSRD
-572 DAYAMIRARG
+572 
-582 EGISVN
+582 E
-588 KIKYDGDGNLQIE
+588 KGNLI
-601 GISDLKK
+601 IKD
-608 YSSEARNMVTP
+608 
-619 TGAAHLDEL
+619 
-628 FNKSQTNVI
+628 SQ
-637 NEYKANQE
+637 E
-645 TINNGAQNL
+645 
-654 NSTNETVSRLL
+654 
-665 EGFGAVRDGF
+665 
-675 SRNAKTGAMEI
+675 
-686 TGVDGAG
+686 
-693 IVIDPRN
+693 
-700 LKSSLNG
+700 
-707 LEMKTNQ
+707 
-714 DFLNAKNEHGAGR
+714 
-727 MTDEAFRES
+727 
-736 TERAS
+736 
-741 RIQSFVNDIRN
+741 RIQSNDALMTQGRN
-752 DSSISQ
+752 MYTPEGAANLEKAYNTYQTQALTDGMANAQYMNQLAQSISAISDGLGKMMVPGGSTYELGDQFNNRKIEIGKESLNDLKDMHTDLNNKKEVATRTMVSSTDQETKQ
-758 QMEIQSQLTTTIDE
+758 QCMQSIATIDSKIQAVDTRIAMKTQLE
-772 IIERQKVLKP
+772 AASSELSNRQQQQEDYNRISKGITKEFKVENG
-782 TYDYIGAEKNE
+782 TYVLDSEKTSKNAGKTDEEKKAMLASKAEK
-793 NGNYEPKPL
+793 L
-802 TMEQKLEKLALDQD
+802 QKIVDS
-816 KFSKRVK
+816 FNP
-823 GIEQKKE
+823 QK
-830 ESSK
+830 SNQ

>member
-163 YKAGNCS
+163 YKSGNCS

-257 TYIDPKSA
+257 TYIDPKSS

-405 EIMRDGWT
+405 EIMSKGWP
-413 DKDGNKITG
+413 DKDGNTIKG

-436 MGAKSMRNIIGM
+436 MGAKSMRNLMGM

-470 GGVKASGEFAHSKG
+470 GGVKASGEFSHSKG
-484 MNEQGLISKGMERV
+484 MNEKGIFSKAKDKVVGA
-498 SGIGQ
+498 GQ
-503 KMNQIAYGSGADI
+503 KMNQIAYGSGVDI
-516 YDKNEEAKKIQN
+516 YDRNDKAEKLKKAETYLTKEAFDKMGKDPGNGILGMGDLTKLNVKPADMGEVYALAAAKANGYSCSRDEKGNLIIKDSQERIQSNDALMTQGSKMYTPEGAANLEKAYNTYQTQALTDGMANAQYMNQLAQSISAMTESIGKIQIPGMSGSYQLSESN
-528 RKDWYT
+528 GGRK
-534 EDALK
+534 
-539 RMGGAENKNLAGG
+539 
-552 TGGVMD
+552 
-558 AITDANGVRAITDD
+558 
-572 DAYAMIRARG
+572 
-582 EGISVN
+582 
-588 KIKYDGDGNLQIE
+588 IE
-601 GISDLKK
+601 LGKETLNDLKDMHTDLNTK
-608 YSSEARNMVTP
+608 KT
-619 TGAAHLDEL
+619 AAEEEM
-628 FNKSQTNVI
+628 K
-637 NEYKANQE
+637 KATNQE
-645 TINNGAQNL
+645 TRQQYMQEMSVIDSQIQAVNTKIAMKSQLKNASVELSNRQQQQEDYNRISKGITKEFETDKNGAYVL
-654 NSTNETVSRLL
+654 DSE
-665 EGFGAVRDGF
+665 
-675 SRNAKTGAMEI
+675 KT
-686 TGVDGAG
+686 
-693 IVIDPRN
+693 
-700 LKSSLNG
+700 
-707 LEMKTNQ
+707 
-714 DFLNAKNEHGAGR
+714 
-727 MTDEAFRES
+727 
-736 TERAS
+736 
-741 RIQSFVNDIRN
+741 
-752 DSSISQ
+752 
-758 QMEIQSQLTTTIDE
+758 
-772 IIERQKVLKP
+772 
-782 TYDYIGAEKNE
+782 
-793 NGNYEPKPL
+793 
-802 TMEQKLEKLALDQD
+802 EKLAGKTDEEKKAMLA
-816 KFSKRVK
+816 SKAEK
-823 GIEQKKE
+823 LQKIVDSFNPQK
-830 ESSK
+830 SNQ

>member
-163 YKAGNCS
+163 YKSGNCS

-257 TYIDPKSA
+257 TYIDPKSS

-405 EIMRDGWT
+405 EIMSKGWP
-413 DKDGNKITG
+413 DKDGNTIKG

-436 MGAKSMRNIIGM
+436 MGAKSMRNLMGM

-470 GGVKASGEFAHSKG
+470 GGVKASGEFSHSKG
-484 MNEQGLISKGMERV
+484 MNEKGIFSKAKDKVVGA
-498 SGIGQ
+498 GQ
-503 KMNQIAYGSGADI
+503 KMNQIAYGSGVDI
-516 YDKNEEAKKIQN
+516 YDRNDKAEKLKKAETYLTKEAFDKMGKDPGNGILSMGDLTKLNVKPADMGEVYALAAAKANGYSCSRDEKGNLIIKDSQERIQSNDALMTQGSKMYTPEGAANLEKAYNTYQTQALTDGMANAQYMNQLAQSISAMTESIGKIQIPGMSGSYQLSESN
-528 RKDWYT
+528 GGRK
-534 EDALK
+534 
-539 RMGGAENKNLAGG
+539 
-552 TGGVMD
+552 
-558 AITDANGVRAITDD
+558 
-572 DAYAMIRARG
+572 
-582 EGISVN
+582 
-588 KIKYDGDGNLQIE
+588 IE
-601 GISDLKK
+601 LGKETLNDLKDMHTDLNTK
-608 YSSEARNMVTP
+608 KT
-619 TGAAHLDEL
+619 AAEEEM
-628 FNKSQTNVI
+628 K
-637 NEYKANQE
+637 KATNQE
-645 TINNGAQNL
+645 TRQQYEQEKLVIDSQIQAVNTKIAMKIQLENASVELSNRQQQQEDYNRISEGITKEFETDKNGAYVL
-654 NSTNETVSRLL
+654 DSEKTSK
-665 EGFGAVRDGF
+665 
-675 SRNAKTGAMEI
+675 NAGK
-686 TGVDGAG
+686 
-693 IVIDPRN
+693 
-700 LKSSLNG
+700 
-707 LEMKTNQ
+707 
-714 DFLNAKNEHGAGR
+714 
-727 MTDEAFRES
+727 TDEEKKAML
-736 TERAS
+736 AS
-741 RIQSFVNDIRN
+741 
-752 DSSISQ
+752 
-758 QMEIQSQLTTTIDE
+758 
-772 IIERQKVLKP
+772 K
-782 TYDYIGAEKNE
+782 AEK
-793 NGNYEPKPL
+793 L
-802 TMEQKLEKLALDQD
+802 QKIVDS
-816 KFSKRVK
+816 FNP
-823 GIEQKKE
+823 QK
-830 ESSK
+830 SNQ

>member
-185 KNNFEF
+185 KNNFKF

-396 RKNRRAKKQ
+396 RKNRIAKKQ
-405 EIMRDGWT
+405 EIMRDGWP

-436 MGAKSMRNIIGM
+436 MGAKSMRNLMGM

-470 GGVKASGEFAHSKG
+470 GGVKASGEFSHSKG
-484 MNEQGLISKGMERV
+484 MNEKGIFSKAKDKVVGA
-498 SGIGQ
+498 GQ
-503 KMNQIAYGSGADI
+503 KMNQIAYGSGVDI
-516 YDKNEEAKKIQN
+516 YDRNDKAEKLKK
-528 RKDWYT
+528 
-534 EDALK
+534 
-539 RMGGAENKNLAGG
+539 AENYLTKEAFDKMGKDPGNGILGMGDLTKLNVKPADMGEVYALA
-552 TGGVMD
+552 
-558 AITDANGVRAITDD
+558 AAKANGYSCSRD
-572 DAYAMIRARG
+572 
-582 EGISVN
+582 E
-588 KIKYDGDGNLQIE
+588 KGNLI
-601 GISDLKK
+601 IKD
-608 YSSEARNMVTP
+608 
-619 TGAAHLDEL
+619 
-628 FNKSQTNVI
+628 SQ
-637 NEYKANQE
+637 E
-645 TINNGAQNL
+645 
-654 NSTNETVSRLL
+654 
-665 EGFGAVRDGF
+665 
-675 SRNAKTGAMEI
+675 
-686 TGVDGAG
+686 
-693 IVIDPRN
+693 
-700 LKSSLNG
+700 
-707 LEMKTNQ
+707 
-714 DFLNAKNEHGAGR
+714 
-727 MTDEAFRES
+727 
-736 TERAS
+736 
-741 RIQSFVNDIRN
+741 RIQSNDALMTQGRN
-752 DSSISQ
+752 MYTPEGAANLEKAYNTYQTQALTDGMANAQYMNQLAQSISAISDGLGKMMVPGGSTYELGDQFNNRKIEIGKESLNDLKDMHTDLNNKKEVATRTMVSSTDQETKQ
-758 QMEIQSQLTTTIDE
+758 QCMQSIATIDSKIQAVDTRIAMKTQLE
-772 IIERQKVLKP
+772 AASSELSNRQQQQEDYNRISEGITKEFKV
-782 TYDYIGAEKNE
+782 E
-793 NGNYEPKPL
+793 NGAYVLDSEKTSKNAGKTDEEKKAML
-802 TMEQKLEKLALDQD
+802 ASKSEKL
-816 KFSKRVK
+816 
-823 GIEQKKE
+823 QKIVDSFNPQK
-830 ESSK
+830 SNQ

>member
-185 KNNFEF
+185 KNNFKF

-405 EIMRDGWT
+405 EIMSKGWP
-413 DKDGNKITG
+413 DKDGNTIKG

-436 MGAKSMRNIIGM
+436 MGAKSMRNLMGM

-470 GGVKASGEFAHSKG
+470 GGVKASGEFSHSKG
-484 MNEQGLISKGMERV
+484 MNEKGIFSKAKDKVVGA
-498 SGIGQ
+498 GQ
-503 KMNQIAYGSGADI
+503 KMNQIAYGSGVDI
-516 YDKNEEAKKIQN
+516 YDRNDKAEKLKKAETYLTKEAFDKMGKDPGNGILGMGDLTKLNVKPADMGEVYALAAAKANGYSCSRDEEGNLIIKDSQERIQSNDALMTQGSKMYTPEGAANLEKAYNTYQTQALTDGMANAQYMNQLAQSISAMTESIGKIQIPGMSGSYQLSESN
-528 RKDWYT
+528 GGRK
-534 EDALK
+534 
-539 RMGGAENKNLAGG
+539 
-552 TGGVMD
+552 
-558 AITDANGVRAITDD
+558 
-572 DAYAMIRARG
+572 
-582 EGISVN
+582 
-588 KIKYDGDGNLQIE
+588 IE
-601 GISDLKK
+601 LGKETLNDLKDMHTDLNTK
-608 YSSEARNMVTP
+608 KT
-619 TGAAHLDEL
+619 AAEEEM
-628 FNKSQTNVI
+628 K
-637 NEYKANQE
+637 KATNQE
-645 TINNGAQNL
+645 TRQQYEQEMSVIDSQIQAVNTKIAMKSQLKNASVELSNRQQQQEDYNRISKGITKEFETDKNGAYVL
-654 NSTNETVSRLL
+654 DSEKTSK
-665 EGFGAVRDGF
+665 
-675 SRNAKTGAMEI
+675 NAGK
-686 TGVDGAG
+686 
-693 IVIDPRN
+693 
-700 LKSSLNG
+700 
-707 LEMKTNQ
+707 
-714 DFLNAKNEHGAGR
+714 
-727 MTDEAFRES
+727 TDEEKKAML
-736 TERAS
+736 AS
-741 RIQSFVNDIRN
+741 
-752 DSSISQ
+752 
-758 QMEIQSQLTTTIDE
+758 
-772 IIERQKVLKP
+772 K
-782 TYDYIGAEKNE
+782 AEK
-793 NGNYEPKPL
+793 L
-802 TMEQKLEKLALDQD
+802 QKIVDS
-816 KFSKRVK
+816 FNP
-823 GIEQKKE
+823 QK
-830 ESSK
+830 SNQ

>member
-185 KNNFEF
+185 KNNFKF

-335 IGVEGEGLG
+335 IGVDGEGSGLG

-396 RKNRRAKKQ
+396 RKNRIAKKQ
-405 EIMRDGWT
+405 EIMRDGWP

-436 MGAKSMRNIIGM
+436 MGAKSMRNLMGM

-470 GGVKASGEFAHSKG
+470 GGVKASGEFSHSKG
-484 MNEQGLISKGMERV
+484 MNEKGIFSKAKDKVVGA
-498 SGIGQ
+498 GQ
-503 KMNQIAYGSGADI
+503 KMNQIAYGSGVDI
-516 YDKNEEAKKIQN
+516 YDRNDKAEKLKK
-528 RKDWYT
+528 
-534 EDALK
+534 
-539 RMGGAENKNLAGG
+539 AENYLTKEAFDKMGKDPGNGILGMGDLTKLNVKPADMGEVYALA
-552 TGGVMD
+552 
-558 AITDANGVRAITDD
+558 AAKANGYSCSRD
-572 DAYAMIRARG
+572 
-582 EGISVN
+582 E
-588 KIKYDGDGNLQIE
+588 KGNLI
-601 GISDLKK
+601 IKD
-608 YSSEARNMVTP
+608 
-619 TGAAHLDEL
+619 
-628 FNKSQTNVI
+628 SQ
-637 NEYKANQE
+637 E
-645 TINNGAQNL
+645 
-654 NSTNETVSRLL
+654 
-665 EGFGAVRDGF
+665 
-675 SRNAKTGAMEI
+675 
-686 TGVDGAG
+686 
-693 IVIDPRN
+693 
-700 LKSSLNG
+700 
-707 LEMKTNQ
+707 
-714 DFLNAKNEHGAGR
+714 
-727 MTDEAFRES
+727 
-736 TERAS
+736 
-741 RIQSFVNDIRN
+741 RIQSNDALMTQGRN
-752 DSSISQ
+752 MYTPEGAANLEKAYNTYQTQALTDGMANAQYMNQLAQSISAISDGLGKMMVPGGSTYELGDQFNNRKIEIGKESLNDLKDMHTDLNNKKEVATRTMVSSTDQETKQ
-758 QMEIQSQLTTTIDE
+758 QCMQSIATIDSKIQAVDTRIAMKTQLE
-772 IIERQKVLKP
+772 AASSELSNRQQQQEDYNRISKGITKEFKEENGAYVLDSEK
-782 TYDYIGAEKNE
+782 TSKNAGKTDEEKKAMLASKAEK
-793 NGNYEPKPL
+793 L
-802 TMEQKLEKLALDQD
+802 QKIVDS
-816 KFSKRVK
+816 FNP
-823 GIEQKKE
+823 QK
-830 ESSK
+830 SNQ

>member
-170 KNCNK
+170 KNCNN

-191 TKLGKYIGVTIKD
+191 AKLGKYIGVTIKD
-204 DDGNTVYV
+204 GDGNTVYV

-396 RKNRRAKKQ
+396 RKNRNAKKQ
-405 EIMRDGWT
+405 ELMENGYTDG
-413 DKDGNKITG
+413 DGKKHTG

-436 MGAKSMRNIIGM
+436 MGAKSMRNLMGM

-470 GGVKASGEFAHSKG
+470 GGVKASGEFSHSKG
-484 MNEQGLISKGMERV
+484 MNEKGIFSKAKDKVVGA
-498 SGIGQ
+498 GQ
-503 KMNQIAYGSGADI
+503 KMNQIAYGSGVDI
-516 YDKNEEAKKIQN
+516 YDRNDKAEKLKK
-528 RKDWYT
+528 
-534 EDALK
+534 
-539 RMGGAENKNLAGG
+539 AENYLTKEAFDKMDKDPGNGILGMGDLSKLNVKPADMGEVYALA
-552 TGGVMD
+552 
-558 AITDANGVRAITDD
+558 AAKANG
-572 DAYAMIRARG
+572 
-582 EGISVN
+582 
-588 KIKYDGDGNLQIE
+588 
-601 GISDLKK
+601 
-608 YSSEARNMVTP
+608 YS
-619 TGAAHLDEL
+619 
-628 FNKSQTNVI
+628 
-637 NEYKANQE
+637 Y
-645 TINNGAQNL
+645 
-654 NSTNETVSRLL
+654 SR
-665 EGFGAVRDGF
+665 
-675 SRNAKTGAMEI
+675 
-686 TGVDGAG
+686 DGAG
-693 IVIDPRN
+693 NLTIKDSQGNIQSNDALMSQGRNMYTPEGAANLEKAYNTYQTQAQTDGMANAQYMNQLAQSISAMNDSIGKIQIPGMNGSYQLSGGGKIELGKETLNDLKDMHTDLNNKKIATERKMANSTDQETKQQCMQEMLVIDSQMQAVN
-700 LKSSLNG
+700 TKIAMKKQ
-707 LEMKTNQ
+707 LET
-714 DFLNAKNEHGAGR
+714 AGEELANR
-727 MTDEAFRES
+727 QQQQEDYN
-736 TERAS
+736 
-741 RIQSFVNDIRN
+741 RISEGITKEF
-752 DSSISQ
+752 
-758 QMEIQSQLTTTIDE
+758 
-772 IIERQKVLKP
+772 KV
-782 TYDYIGAEKNE
+782 E
-793 NGNYEPKPL
+793 NGAYVLDSEK
-802 TMEQKLEKLALDQD
+802 TEKLAGKTDEEKKAMLA
-816 KFSKRVK
+816 SKAEK
-823 GIEQKKE
+823 LQKIVDSFNPQK
-830 ESSK
+830 SNQ

>member
-257 TYIDPKSA
+257 TYIDPKSS

-396 RKNRRAKKQ
+396 RKNRNAKKQ
-405 EIMRDGWT
+405 ELMENGYTDG
-413 DKDGNKITG
+413 DGKKHTG

-436 MGAKSMRNIIGM
+436 MGAKSMRNLMGM
-448 GNAMISGAKGG
+448 GNAMISGTKGG

-470 GGVKASGEFAHSKG
+470 GGVKASGEFSHSKG
-484 MNEQGLISKGMERV
+484 MNEKGIFSKAKDKVVGA
-498 SGIGQ
+498 GQ
-503 KMNQIAYGSGADI
+503 KMNQIAYGSGVDI
-516 YDKNEEAKKIQN
+516 YDRNDKAEKLKKAENYLTKEAFDKMGKDPGNGILGMGDLTKLNVKPADMGEVYALAAAKANGYSCSRDEKGNLIIKDSQERIQSNDALMTQGSKMYTPEGAANLEKAYNTYQTQALTDGMANAQYMNQLAQSISAMTESIGKIQIPGMSGSYQLS
-528 RKDWYT
+528 DSS
-534 EDALK
+534 
-539 RMGGAENKNLAGG
+539 GGG
-552 TGGVMD
+552 
-558 AITDANGVRAITDD
+558 
-572 DAYAMIRARG
+572 
-582 EGISVN
+582 
-588 KIKYDGDGNLQIE
+588 KIELGKETLN
-601 GISDLKK
+601 DLKVMHTDLNNK
-608 YSSEARNMVTP
+608 KKD
-619 TGAAHLDEL
+619 AAD
-628 FNKSQTNVI
+628 KMAGTT
-637 NEYKANQE
+637 NQE
-645 TINNGAQNL
+645 TKQQCEQEMSVIDSQIQAVNTKIAMKSQLENASVELSNRQQQQEDYNRISEGITKEFETDKNGAYVL
-654 NSTNETVSRLL
+654 DSEKTSK
-665 EGFGAVRDGF
+665 
-675 SRNAKTGAMEI
+675 NAGK
-686 TGVDGAG
+686 
-693 IVIDPRN
+693 
-700 LKSSLNG
+700 
-707 LEMKTNQ
+707 
-714 DFLNAKNEHGAGR
+714 
-727 MTDEAFRES
+727 TDEEKKAML
-736 TERAS
+736 AS
-741 RIQSFVNDIRN
+741 
-752 DSSISQ
+752 
-758 QMEIQSQLTTTIDE
+758 
-772 IIERQKVLKP
+772 K
-782 TYDYIGAEKNE
+782 AEK
-793 NGNYEPKPL
+793 L
-802 TMEQKLEKLALDQD
+802 QKIVDS
-816 KFSKRVK
+816 FNP
-823 GIEQKKE
+823 QK
-830 ESSK
+830 SNQ

>member
-163 YKAGNCS
+163 YKSGNCS

-191 TKLGKYIGVTIKD
+191 TKLGKYIGVTIK

-335 IGVEGEGLG
+335 IGVEGDGLG

-396 RKNRRAKKQ
+396 RKNRNAKKQ
-405 EIMRDGWT
+405 ELMENGYT
-413 DKDGNKITG
+413 DGNGKKHTG

-436 MGAKSMRNIIGM
+436 MGAKSMRNLMGM

-470 GGVKASGEFAHSKG
+470 GGVKASGEFSHSKG
-484 MNEQGLISKGMERV
+484 MNEKGIFSKAKDKVVGA
-498 SGIGQ
+498 GQ
-503 KMNQIAYGSGADI
+503 KMNQIAYGSGVDI
-516 YDKNEEAKKIQN
+516 YDRNDKAEKLKK
-528 RKDWYT
+528 
-534 EDALK
+534 
-539 RMGGAENKNLAGG
+539 AENYLTKEAFDKMGKDPGNGILGMGDLTKLNVKPADMGEVYALA
-552 TGGVMD
+552 
-558 AITDANGVRAITDD
+558 AAKANG
-572 DAYAMIRARG
+572 
-582 EGISVN
+582 
-588 KIKYDGDGNLQIE
+588 
-601 GISDLKK
+601 
-608 YSSEARNMVTP
+608 YSC
-619 TGAAHLDEL
+619 
-628 FNKSQTNVI
+628 
-637 NEYKANQE
+637 
-645 TINNGAQNL
+645 
-654 NSTNETVSRLL
+654 SR
-665 EGFGAVRDGF
+665 
-675 SRNAKTGAMEI
+675 
-686 TGVDGAG
+686 DGAG
-693 IVIDPRN
+693 NLTIKDSQGNIQSNDALMSQGRNMYTPEGAANLEKAYNTYQTQAQTDGMANAQYMNQLAQSISAMNDSIGKIQIPGMSGSYQLSGGGKIELGKETLNDLKDMHTDLNNKKIATERKMANSTDQETKQQCKQEMLVINSQMQAVNTKIAMKKQLETAGEELANRQQQQEDYNRISEGIT
-700 LKSSLNG
+700 KEFKVENG
-707 LEMKTNQ
+707 AYVLDSEKTSK
-714 DFLNAKNEHGAGR
+714 LAGK
-727 MTDEAFRES
+727 TDEEKKAML
-736 TERAS
+736 AS
-741 RIQSFVNDIRN
+741 
-752 DSSISQ
+752 
-758 QMEIQSQLTTTIDE
+758 
-772 IIERQKVLKP
+772 K
-782 TYDYIGAEKNE
+782 AEK
-793 NGNYEPKPL
+793 L
-802 TMEQKLEKLALDQD
+802 QKIVDS
-816 KFSKRVK
+816 FNP
-823 GIEQKKE
+823 QK
-830 ESSK
+830 SNQ

>member
-257 TYIDPKSA
+257 TYIDPKSS

-405 EIMRDGWT
+405 EIMSKGWP
-413 DKDGNKITG
+413 DKDGNTIKG

-436 MGAKSMRNIIGM
+436 MGAKSMRNLMGM

-470 GGVKASGEFAHSKG
+470 GGVKASGEFSHSKG
-484 MNEQGLISKGMERV
+484 MNEKGIFSKAKDKVVGA
-498 SGIGQ
+498 GQ
-503 KMNQIAYGSGADI
+503 KMNQIAYGSGVDI
-516 YDKNEEAKKIQN
+516 YDRNDKAEKLKKAETYLTKEAFDKMGKDPGNGILGMGDLTKLNVKPADMGEVYALAAAKANGYSCSRDEKGNLIIKDSQERIQSNDALMTQGSKMYTPEGAANLEKAYNTYQTQALTDGMANAQYMNQLAQSISAMTESIGKIQIPGMSGSYQLSESN
-528 RKDWYT
+528 GGRK
-534 EDALK
+534 
-539 RMGGAENKNLAGG
+539 
-552 TGGVMD
+552 
-558 AITDANGVRAITDD
+558 
-572 DAYAMIRARG
+572 
-582 EGISVN
+582 
-588 KIKYDGDGNLQIE
+588 IE
-601 GISDLKK
+601 LGKETLNDLKDMHTDLNTK
-608 YSSEARNMVTP
+608 KT
-619 TGAAHLDEL
+619 AAEEEM
-628 FNKSQTNVI
+628 K
-637 NEYKANQE
+637 KATNQE
-645 TINNGAQNL
+645 TRQQYEQEMSVIDSQIQAVNTKIAMKSQLKNASVELSNRQQQQEDYNRISEGITKEFETDKNGAYVL
-654 NSTNETVSRLL
+654 DSEKTSK
-665 EGFGAVRDGF
+665 
-675 SRNAKTGAMEI
+675 NAGK
-686 TGVDGAG
+686 
-693 IVIDPRN
+693 
-700 LKSSLNG
+700 
-707 LEMKTNQ
+707 
-714 DFLNAKNEHGAGR
+714 
-727 MTDEAFRES
+727 TDEEKKAML
-736 TERAS
+736 AS
-741 RIQSFVNDIRN
+741 
-752 DSSISQ
+752 
-758 QMEIQSQLTTTIDE
+758 
-772 IIERQKVLKP
+772 K
-782 TYDYIGAEKNE
+782 AEK
-793 NGNYEPKPL
+793 L
-802 TMEQKLEKLALDQD
+802 QKIVDS
-816 KFSKRVK
+816 FNP
-823 GIEQKKE
+823 QK
-830 ESSK
+830 SNQ